1 MTEILIILFG
11 ALTVALTIVCI
22 VLVMSLKKNKNDAA
36 IYEEFRRNREEMARS
51 SKESRDDTTAALGKI
66 ENKLND
72 MLKENYQSRIDLT
85 DKIGASLKS
94 IQEQNAQSSEKQA
107 RVVNESIARMQESNE
122 KKLEEMRVTVDEKLT
137 STLTTRLNSSFKT
150 VSEQLENVYKSLGEM
165 KELSQGVTT
174 NVTSLNRVLTN
185 VKARGTWAE
194 VQLEAILDQ
203 TIPGLY
209 VKNYSPKNNAE
220 RVEFAI
226 RFPNNDKK
234 GEDVYLP
241 IDSKFPLEDYVRV
254 CDAADNADPDALR
267 VARKALEDRVLAE
280 AKDIKKYICVPQ
292 TTPFAVLYL
301 ATEGLYAEIA
311 SSKTGIAEKLQAQ
324 NVMVAGP
331 STITAL
337 LNSFAM
343 GFKAMAINEKADEV
357 RKLLS
362 VAKSQYET
370 FGVTLEKARKKID
383 EAGKS
388 LDEAQ
393 KRNEII
399 NMEMV
404 YDLVGSNES
413 NPAEGKISDQS
424 PIGEALIGKR
434 EGDSVQVEVPN
445 GTVRMKILAVSR
457 TQN

>member
-1 MTEILIILFG
+1 MTTENLIIIILV
-11 ALTVALTIVCI
+11 TVTLLMTGICI
-22 VLVMSLKKNKNDAA
+22 SLLLSLKKNKNDDVLH
-36 IYEEFRRNREEMARS
+36 EEFRKNREEASRS
-51 SKESRDDTTAALGKI
+51 EREMRQETTAALEKI
-66 ENKLND
+66 EVKLNN

-85 DKIGASLKS
+85 EKIGASLKS
-94 IQEQNAQSSEKQA
+94 IQEQNAESSERQM
-107 RVVNESIARMQESNE
+107 RNFSESITRMQESNE

-165 KELSQGVTT
+165 KELSQGVTS
-174 NVTSLNRVLTN
+174 NVTSLNRILTN

-194 VQLEAILDQ
+194 VQLESILDQ

-209 VKNYSPKNNAE
+209 VKNYSPKNNSE
-220 RVEFAI
+220 HVEFAI
-226 RFPNNDKK
+226 KFPDSDN

-241 IDSKFPLEDYVRV
+241 IDSKFPLEDYIRV
-254 CDAADNADPDALR
+254 CDAADKADPTALQS
-267 VARKALEDRVLAE
+267 ARKALEDRVLAE
-280 AKDIKKYICVPQ
+280 ARDIKKYIVVPK

-311 SSKTGIAEKLQAQ
+311 SSKNGIAEKLQAQ
-324 NVMVAGP
+324 NVMIAGP

-362 VAKSQYET
+362 AAKSQYET
-370 FGVTLEKARKKID
+370 FGTVLEKARKKID

-388 LDEAQ
+388 LDEARHRNDIIQ
-393 KRNEII
+393 KKLKN
-399 NMEMV
+399 V
-404 YDLVGSNES
+404 
-413 NPAEGKISDQS
+413 
-424 PIGEALIGKR
+424 EAL
-434 EGDSVQVEVPN
+434 DSATSDNLLELN
-445 GTVRMKILAVSR
+445 
-457 TQN
+457 

>member
-1 MTEILIILFG
+1 MDILI
-11 ALTVALTIVCI
+11 VALGAISIALSIACM
-22 VLVMSLKKNKNDAA
+22 VLILSLKKNKDNNA
-36 IYEEFRRNREEMARS
+36 IYEEFRRNRQEMAQS
-51 SKESRDDTTAALGKI
+51 NKETRTETTAALGKI
-66 ENKLND
+66 EQKLND
-72 MLKENYQSRIDLT
+72 MVKENYESRINLT
-85 DKIGASLKS
+85 EKIGESLKS
-94 IQEQNAQSSEKQA
+94 IQQQNAESSDRQTK
-107 RVVNESIARMQESNE
+107 VIGESISKMQESNE
-122 KKLEEMRVTVDEKLT
+122 KKLEQMRLTVDEKLT
-137 STLTTRLNSSFKT
+137 STLTTRLDSSFKT
-150 VSEQLENVYKSLGEM
+150 VSQQLENVYKSLGEM

-174 NVTSLNRVLTN
+174 NVTSLNRILTN

-226 RFPNNDKK
+226 RFPNSDKK
-234 GEDVYLP
+234 GADIYLP

-254 CDAADNADPDALR
+254 CDAADNADPDALK
-267 VARKALEDRVLAE
+267 VARKALEDRILAE

-311 SSKTGIAEKLQAQ
+311 SSKSGIAEKLQAQ

-357 RKLLS
+357 RKILGA
-362 VAKSQYET
+362 AKSQYDT
-370 FGVTLEKARKKID
+370 FGTVLEKAKKKID
-383 EAGKS
+383 EAGKT
-388 LDEAQ
+388 LDEARHRNDMIQ
-393 KRNEII
+393 KKLKNVEEI
-399 NMEMV
+399 ESAEA
-404 YDLVGSNES
+404 SNVLEL
-413 NPAEGKISDQS
+413 PEFT
-424 PIGEALIGKR
+424 E
-434 EGDSVQVEVPN
+434 
-445 GTVRMKILAVSR
+445 
-457 TQN
+457 

>member
-1 MTEILIILFG
+1 MNTDILIIIFG
-11 ALTVALTIVCI
+11 ALTVALSVILI
-22 VLVMSLKKNKNDAA
+22 ALILSQKKNKNNDAV
-36 IYEEFRRNREEMARS
+36 YEELRRNREETARS
-51 SKESRDDTTAALGKI
+51 AKEMREETSQALGKI
-66 ENKLND
+66 EVKLNE

-85 DKIGASLKS
+85 EKISASLKS
-94 IQEQNAQSSEKQA
+94 IQEQNAQSSERQA
-107 RVVNESIARMQESNE
+107 RNFSESIARMQESNE

-174 NVTSLNRVLTN
+174 NVSSLNRVLTN

-209 VKNYSPKNNAE
+209 VKNYSPKNNSE
-220 RVEFAI
+220 HVEFAI
-226 RFPNNDKK
+226 RFPDSENK
-234 GEDVYLP
+234 GEDIYLP

-254 CDAADNADPDALR
+254 CDAADNADPEALR

-280 AKDIKKYICVPQ
+280 AKDIKKYIVVPK

-311 SSKTGIAEKLQAQ
+311 SSKSGIAEKLQAQ
-324 NVMVAGP
+324 NVMIAGP

-357 RKLLS
+357 RQLLGA
-362 VAKSQYET
+362 AKAQYET
-370 FGVTLEKARKKID
+370 FGNVLEKARKKID

-388 LDEAQ
+388 LDEARH
-393 KRNEII
+393 RNEII
-399 NMEMV
+399 QKRLKGV
-404 YDLVGSNES
+404 
-413 NPAEGKISDQS
+413 
-424 PIGEALIGKR
+424 EAL
-434 EGDSVQVEVPN
+434 EGAASEEMLEINQ
-445 GTVRMKILAVSR
+445 
-457 TQN
+457 

>member
-1 MTEILIILFG
+1 METEILVLIFG
-11 ALTVALTIVCI
+11 VLTAVLSVVCI
-22 VLVMSLKKNKNDAA
+22 VLVYSLKKENNNDA

-51 SKESRDDTTAALGKI
+51 GRESGKEMTAALEKI
-66 ENKLND
+66 ETKLNE
-72 MLKENYQSRIDLT
+72 MLKENYQSRIDLVEKVG
-85 DKIGASLKS
+85 DSLKS
-94 IQEQNAQSSEKQA
+94 IREQNEQSSEKQT
-107 RVVNESIARMQESNE
+107 RVFSESIARMQESNE

-174 NVTSLNRVLTN
+174 NVTSLNRILTN

-194 VQLEAILDQ
+194 VQLESILDQ

-209 VKNYSPKNNAE
+209 VKNYSPMNNSE
-220 RVEFAI
+220 RVEFAV
-226 RFPNNDKK
+226 RFPNSDKNA
-234 GEDVYLP
+234 EDVYLP

-254 CDAADNADPDALR
+254 CDAADNADPELLR

-292 TTPFAVLYL
+292 TTPFAVMYL

-311 SSKTGIAEKLQAQ
+311 SSKSGIAEKLQSQ
-324 NVMVAGP
+324 NIMVAGP

-370 FGVTLEKARKKID
+370 FGTVLEKARKKID

-393 KRNEII
+393 KRNDII
-399 NMEMV
+399 RKKLKGVETV
-404 YDLVGSNES
+404 DASVSEQFLK
-413 NPAEGKISDQS
+413 AE
-424 PIGEALIGKR
+424 E
-434 EGDSVQVEVPN
+434 
-445 GTVRMKILAVSR
+445 
-457 TQN
+457 

>member
-85 DKIGASLKS
+85 EKIGASLKS

-226 RFPNNDKK
+226 RFPNSDKN

-254 CDAADNADPDALR
+254 CDAADNADPEALR

-324 NVMVAGP
+324 NVMIAGP

-399 NMEMV
+399 NKKLKGVEAI
-404 YDLVGSNES
+404 ES
-413 NPAEGKISDQS
+413 SSAEQFFEI
-424 PIGEALIGKR
+424 E
-434 EGDSVQVEVPN
+434 E
-445 GTVRMKILAVSR
+445 
-457 TQN
+457 

>member
-1 MTEILIILFG
+1 MNTETLLILFG
-11 ALTVALTIVCI
+11 AITVALAIVCI
-22 VLVMSLKKNKNDAA
+22 VLIASLKKNKNDDA
-36 IYEEFRRNREEMARS
+36 IFEEFRRNREEMARS
-51 SKESRDDTTAALGKI
+51 SKDSRQETTAALGKI
-66 ENKLND
+66 EEKLNN
-72 MLKENYQSRIDLT
+72 MLKENYQSRIDLSE
-85 DKIGASLKS
+85 KVEKCLKD
-94 IQEQNAQSSEKQA
+94 IQEQNAQSSEKQT
-107 RVVNESIARMQESNE
+107 RVFSESIARMQESNE

-174 NVTSLNRVLTN
+174 NVTSLNRILTN

-226 RFPNNDKK
+226 RFPNSDSK
-234 GEDVYLP
+234 GEDIYLP

-254 CDAADNADPDALR
+254 CEAADNADPEALR

-280 AKDIKKYICVPQ
+280 AKDIKKYICVPK

-311 SSKTGIAEKLQAQ
+311 SSKSGIAEKLQAQ

-370 FGVTLEKARKKID
+370 FGTVLEKARKKID

-393 KRNEII
+393 KRNNII
-399 NMEMV
+399 QKKLKGVEAI
-404 YDLVGSNES
+404 DTTSAEQFFISES
-413 NPAEGKISDQS
+413 IDTE
-424 PIGEALIGKR
+424 E
-434 EGDSVQVEVPN
+434 
-445 GTVRMKILAVSR
+445 
-457 TQN
+457 